1 MVGRGGVFLKLRGGA
16 TVNYFDKTGQERS
29 MECTE
34 VSRGTVYSMFEEGC
48 RGTRSLV
55 VYELVIN

>member
-1 MVGRGGVFLKLRGGA
+1 MKLRGGA

-29 MECTE
+29 MECIE